1 MVTEAPEPHPG
12 PPPPAVPTVADRR
25 QKAIRWWI
33 AGAVLAM
40 LVGSV
45 AASLLVDLPYYA
57 LRPGSARPTTDVIEI
72 AGVETFESEGEVD
85 FPTVAVRR
93 LTAFEA
99 ARAWLDDDVRILT
112 EEELFGRRTAEENRQ
127 FNIQLMDTS
136 KQDAARVALLKLGYE
151 VPVELT
157 GETIVG
163 VSDGSPAA
171 GTLEV
176 GDTIVAVGG
185 EPLEEVGDLFR
196 LLEPTRPG
204 DEVILTVDRVD
215 GRATE
220 DVTLT
225 LGVRPDERPQG
236 FIGVDLQ
243 ARDLVYRFP
252 FDIEIDSGSVGGPSG
267 GLAFTLGVLDLLT
280 PGELTGGVE
289 VAATGTISGTG
300 TVGPVGGIAQ
310 KAAVVRK
317 AGIELF
323 LVPPGEGAEARERA
337 GEGVRVVEV
346 GTLDEALVALDEL
359 GGNALELGTPGA
371 GEEALAGN

>member
-1 MVTEAPEPHPG
+1 
-12 PPPPAVPTVADRR
+12 
-25 QKAIRWWI
+25 
-33 AGAVLAM
+33 M